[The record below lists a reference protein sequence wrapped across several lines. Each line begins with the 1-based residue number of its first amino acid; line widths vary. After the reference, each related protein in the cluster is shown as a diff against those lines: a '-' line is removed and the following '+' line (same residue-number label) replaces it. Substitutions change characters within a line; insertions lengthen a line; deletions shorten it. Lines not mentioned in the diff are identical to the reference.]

1 MSNKNKLLT
10 VLSDAEQEAL
20 YGLPDFD
27 DVQRLE
33 YLALTETELAFASS
47 RPGLPAQVYCI
58 LQIGYFKAKHAFF
71 RFAWSEVVDDCAFV
85 LSHYFHGEP
94 FEHKPITK
102 HEHYAQRE
110 RIAELFGYR
119 SWVAGFLPQLAQ
131 QAAQTVRRD
140 VMPGFIAAELIVWLN
155 EHKIIRP
162 GYTTL
167 QALVSEALSAER
179 RRLGGLLAEVL
190 DEPAKTALGQLLV
203 RDDTLSQLAALKQ
216 DAKDFGWRQMARE
229 REKRATLEPL
239 HSIAKA
245 LLPKLG
251 ISQQNLLYYASLA
264 NFYTI
269 HDLRY
274 LKADQTHLYLL
285 CYAWVRYRQFS
296 DNLVDAMAYHMKQLE
311 DESSAGAKQSFV
323 AEQARRQQDT
333 PQVGRLLSLYVDDS
347 VTDPTPFGE
356 VRQRAYKIM
365 AKDALQST
373 AQRMSVKPVS
383 KLSLHWQAVDILAER
398 IRRHLR
404 PLYVALDFAST
415 DPDSPWLA
423 ALAWTKGV
431 FAKQQRLSQ
440 RPLAECPAATLPKR
454 LRSYLLTF
462 DADGKPTGL
471 HADRYEFWLYRQV
484 RKRFQ
489 SGELY
494 LDDSLQ
500 HRHFSDELV
509 SMDEKADVLAQ
520 MDIPFLRQPVN
531 SQLDALGAEL
541 HTQWLAFNREL
552 KQGKL
557 THLEYNKDTQK
568 LTWRKP
574 KGENPK
580 AREKV
585 FYEQLP
591 FCDVADVFRFVN
603 AQCQFLSVLTP
614 LQPRYAK
621 KVADADSLM
630 AVIIAQAMNHGN
642 QVMARTSDIPYHV
655 LESTYQ
661 QYLRHATLHAANDGI
676 SNAIAALP
684 IFPHYSFDLDVLY
697 GAVDGQKFGVERPTV
712 KARYS
717 RKYFG
722 RGKGV
727 VAYTLLCNHVP
738 LNGYLIG
745 AHDYEAHHV
754 FDIWYRNTSDIVPTA
769 ITGDMHSVN
778 KANFAILHWFGL
790 RFEPRFTDMEGQLQE
805 LYCADDPALYEK
817 CLIQPIGQ
825 VDRQLIVSEK
835 PNLDQIVATL
845 GLKEMTQGALIRK
858 LCTYTTSN
866 PTRRA
871 VFEFDKLIRS
881 IYTLRYL
888 RDPQLERNVH
898 RSQNRIESYHQ
909 LRGAIAQVGGK
920 KELTGRTDIEIEISN
935 QCARLI
941 ASAVTN
947 IGTDR
952 DQLSNMAKQ
961 ARVAIG
967 ANDLTVIADRG
978 YFKGEEILACQEAGI
993 TAIVPK
999 TGTSGAKADGRFD
1012 KADFIYDPATD
1023 EYQCPAGQRLIW
1035 RFSCIEKGLKLH
1047 RYWSSH
1053 CPRCAIKEQCTP
1065 SDYRR
1070 VSRWE
1075 HQTVLEDMQIR
1086 LDRAPDS
1093 MRIRRQ
1099 TVEHPFGTLKLWMG
1113 SAHFLTRT
1121 LDRVSTEMRLQVLA
1135 YNLKRVM
1142 KILGVAALIGAMQAP

>member
-1 MSNKNKLLT
+1 M
-10 VLSDAEQEAL
+10 
-20 YGLPDFD
+20 
-27 DVQRLE
+27 
-33 YLALTETELAFASS
+33 
-47 RPGLPAQVYCI
+47 
-58 LQIGYFKAKHAFF
+58 
-71 RFAWSEVVDDCAFV
+71 
-85 LSHYFHGEP
+85 
-94 FEHKPITK
+94 
-102 HEHYAQRE
+102 
-110 RIAELFGYR
+110 
-119 SWVAGFLPQLAQ
+119 
-131 QAAQTVRRD
+131 RRD
-140 VMPGFIAAELIVWLN
+140 VTPGFVAAELIVWLN

-167 QALVSEALSAER
+167 QELVSETLSAER

-190 DEPAKTALGQLLV
+190 DESAKAALGQLLV

-229 REKRATLEPL
+229 REKRTTLEPL
-239 HSIAKA
+239 HGIAKA

-264 NFYTI
+264 NFYTV
-269 HDLRY
+269 HDLRN

-285 CYAWVRYRQFS
+285 CYAWVRYRQLT

-311 DESSAGAKQSFV
+311 DEMQHGRKTVLCRRAGTTPS
-323 AEQARRQQDT
+323 ET

-347 VTDPTPFGE
+347 VADPTPFGV
-356 VRQRAYKIM
+356 VRQHAYKIM
-365 AKDALQST
+365 SRDALQST
-373 AQRMSVKPVS
+373 AQRMSVKPPS
-383 KLSLHWQAVDILAER
+383 KLALHWQTVDGLAKR

-404 PLYVALDFAST
+404 PLYIALDFASIA
-415 DPDSPWLA
+415 PDSPWLA
-423 ALAWTKGV
+423 ALSWAKSV
-431 FAKQQRLSQ
+431 FAKTAAPVATATRRMSGGHAAET
-440 RPLAECPAATLPKR
+440 LAA
-454 LRSYLLTF
+454 YLLTF
-462 DADGKPTGL
+462 DADGEPTGL

-500 HRHFSDELV
+500 HRHFSHELV
-509 SMDEKADVLAQ
+509 SLAEKAEALAQ
-520 MDIPFLRQPVN
+520 MDIPFLRQPVDA
-531 SQLDALGAEL
+531 QLDALTTEL
-541 HTQWLAFNREL
+541 RAQWLAFNREL

-557 THLEYNKDTQK
+557 THLEYDKATQK

-574 KGENPK
+574 KGENQK
-580 AREKV
+580 AREQT

-591 FCDVADVFRFVN
+591 YCDVADVFRFVN
-603 AQCQFLSVLTP
+603 GQCQFLSALTP

-655 LESTYQ
+655 LASTYE
-661 QYLRHATLHAANDGI
+661 QYLRQASLHAANDRI

-684 IFPHYSFDLDVLY
+684 IFPHYTFELDALY

-745 AHDYEAHHV
+745 THEYEGHHV

-790 RFEPRFTDMEGQLQE
+790 RFEPRFTDLNGQLQE
-805 LYCADDPALYEK
+805 LYCADDPVLYEK
-817 CLIQPIGQ
+817 CMIRPVGQ
-825 VDRQLIVSEK
+825 IDRQLILSEK
-835 PNLDQIVATL
+835 PNIDRIVATL
-845 GLKEMTQGALIRK
+845 GLKEMTQGTLIRK
-858 LCTYTTSN
+858 LCTYTAPN

-871 VFEFDKLIRS
+871 IFEFDKLIRS

-909 LRGAIAQVGGK
+909 LRSTIAQVGGK

-941 ASAVTN
+941 ANAIIYYNSA
-947 IGTDR
+947 I
-952 DQLSNMAKQ
+952 LS
-961 ARVAIG
+961 RL
-967 ANDLTVIADRG
+967 LTK
-978 YFKGEEILACQEAGI
+978 YEA
-993 TAIVPK
+993 
-999 TGTSGAKADGRFD
+999 SGNAKALALVTQMSPAAWRHILLNGHYTFHSDGKMID
-1012 KADFIYDPATD
+1012 LDALV
-1023 EYQCPAGQRLIW
+1023 AG
-1035 RFSCIEKGLKLH
+1035 
-1047 RYWSSH
+1047 
-1053 CPRCAIKEQCTP
+1053 
-1065 SDYRR
+1065 
-1070 VSRWE
+1070 
-1075 HQTVLEDMQIR
+1075 LE
-1086 LDRAPDS
+1086 
-1093 MRIRRQ
+1093 
-1099 TVEHPFGTLKLWMG
+1099 
-1113 SAHFLTRT
+1113 
-1121 LDRVSTEMRLQVLA
+1121 
-1135 YNLKRVM
+1135 
-1142 KILGVAALIGAMQAP
+1142 LG